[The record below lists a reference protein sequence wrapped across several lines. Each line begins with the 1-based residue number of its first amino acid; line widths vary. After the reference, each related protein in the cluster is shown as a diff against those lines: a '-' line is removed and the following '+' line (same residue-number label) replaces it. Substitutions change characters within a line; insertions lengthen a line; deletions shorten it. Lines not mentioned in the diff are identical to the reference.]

1 MENNE
6 STSTRS
12 DDTLSVSEGLRPGG
26 QLPVVVPPKTNLG
39 RRIMIWLAVGG
50 VCLLVGALVVYL
62 GLYIPGQ
69 DALKST
75 HDELAA
81 VQQNLTDTQAALETA
96 NADLLAART
105 NAEDSVAELAE
116 LQTRVPLLQVQ
127 NDILAA
133 RLALANEDRTTANL
147 MLSQAD
153 VDMAVLVDVLK
164 VTNPDAAGSLQ
175 QRLAVVLAA
184 FARNDKTET
193 ALELRTLTENL
204 NMLGQR

>member
-50 VCLLVGALVVYL
+50 VCLLVGALGVYL

-75 HDELAA
+75 QDELAA